1 MSAVV
6 GISLGPGKRAG
17 GYGGGGAS
25 DMGASTAMSERHRVD
40 CTEIGSRRDDDVR
53 GHEYYSIETNY
64 TTTTQAVLL
73 VQCIK
78 FNLVPWTLSA
88 MEPPPGWLAGFGRIF
103 KTPKNVKRL
112 FVKGLRT

>member
-1 MSAVV
+1 
-6 GISLGPGKRAG
+6 
-17 GYGGGGAS
+17 
-25 DMGASTAMSERHRVD
+25 MGASTAMSERHRVD

-78 FNLVPWTLSA
+78 FNRVPWTLSS
-88 MEPPPGWLAGFGRIF
+88 MGPPPPPGWQDPVSFGIF
-103 KTPKNVKRL
+103 KTPKNVKKL